1 MTTLI
6 SLEQEKRLRDKED
19 LKKKTQVLHD
29 LKQVNKT
36 DKQFQ
41 QSTDSINDTYMKDA
55 LSKVRES
62 NVSIDTDLSRFN
74 GTYLYTESQKDDD
87 LGKKL
92 DDLEKEVIS
101 DLEKISNTPKKTKK
115 TKSKVELTSDK
126 PSLKQQNEELTW
138 DKILEQVG
146 HKRVPRGRPTSFFG
160 MLRESLQTKEHRK
173 LSRLKESTKV

>member
-6 SLEQEKRLRDKED
+6 SLEQQKRLRDKEA

-62 NVSIDTDLSRFN
+62 NVSIDKDYSMFQ
-74 GTYLYTESQKDDD
+74 GTYLYTESQNGHD
-87 LGKKL
+87 LGKTL
-92 DDLEKEVIS
+92 DDLEKEVMD
-101 DLEKISNTPKKTKK
+101 DLDRLPITSKKIKKS
-115 TKSKVELTSDK
+115 KSKVEPVQDK
-126 PSLKQQNEELTW
+126 PSLKTQNEELTW

-146 HKRVPRGRPTSFFG
+146 HQRVPRGRPTSFFG
-160 MLRESLQTKEHRK
+160 QLRESLQTKEHRK
-173 LSRLKESTKV
+173 LSKLKESTKV